1 MMAEVSF
8 DGGRYEVDDLPPLDA
23 VPIQDILRH
32 SSERLVIR
40 TSIGSFVFKHI
51 TKRMKDH
58 LDRIRYTRYPK
69 SFGLEQEAEIIFPQV
84 VDGSADEDIVR
95 RAGEI
100 AAELQPSMDLYIMG
114 ILEYPFVTTVDEF
127 EELMDS
133 LKEDER
139 EAIRQ
144 IHILLTSWNYPIDYS
159 SLELA
164 ERFHLQLMDMQHIIE
179 PTYEQYRA
187 LYGVIEQEHRET
199 KKLYDRLG
207 AVR

>member
-100 AAELQPSMDLYIMG
+100 AAELQPSW
-114 ILEYPFVTTVDEF
+114 TC
-127 EELMDS
+127 
-133 LKEDER
+133 
-139 EAIRQ
+139 
-144 IHILLTSWNYPIDYS
+144 TSWAYS
-159 SLELA
+159 STHSS
-164 ERFHLQLMDMQHIIE
+164 RPWMNSRSSW
-179 PTYEQYRA
+179 TR
-187 LYGVIEQEHRET
+187 
-199 KKLYDRLG
+199 
-207 AVR
+207 